1 MIYSCCTERRRNA
14 ILEHPTLNGID
25 FLEVLDDA
33 SLPNAQRQRTLFV
46 HFIKPLASNE
56 LSADNVRIEGG
67 ERITNIAV
75 TNASIGTGSDANVL
89 TVNVNAAGDFSYYTL
104 RLIRGDENI
113 AENDLS
119 APDGIDPQRASV
131 EFSFKVEC
139 GSDFDC
145 APQNDCPPEIRD
157 EPEINYLAKDYASFR
172 QLMLDRMSALM
183 PQWRERNPADVGI
196 ALVELLAYVA
206 DHLSYEQDAIATE
219 AYLGTARRRVSVR
232 RHARLVDYHMHDG
245 CNARVW
251 IHLRV
256 NADTN
261 LAKGTQFLTRVSD
274 SPIRI
279 APNSREYDDALA
291 QNPEVFEAMHD
302 ARLFV
307 AHNDLFFYTYGAQEC
322 CLPRGA
328 TRATLRGKL
337 ENLLQGDVLIFE
349 EVIGPETGIA
359 DDANPAHR
367 HAVRLT
373 RVNVTQDP
381 LGGRFENPPNDD
393 PVDVTE
399 IEWSEEDALPFPLC
413 ISSKVGQEIISD
425 VSIAHGNIVLADHGL
440 TLASESLGTVPASA
454 MTYAPTRSGDPCAVR
469 DVRRNVP
476 IPPRFRPFLKNAQLT
491 FANVYD
497 ANASAR
503 DSVRTTPSS
512 ALAALFLKSALGTNN
527 AMWNAQRDLLNSA
540 ADANEFVVEI
550 ESDGRAYI
558 RFGDNTHGKRPDSGT
573 EFLATYRV
581 GNGAAG
587 NVGADSIVHVV
598 SGDGSIDAVRNPLA
612 ARGGQDAETIQDV
625 RERAPY
631 AFRTQERAVTPDDYA
646 RMAERRGDIQRAAA
660 RFRWTGSWR
669 TVFVT
674 ADRFGGAS
682 IDENFENALLEF
694 FERYRMAGHDVEI
707 DAPRYVSLE
716 IEMRV
721 CVQAD
726 YFKSDV
732 ERALLEIFNPRVL
745 SDGTRGVFHPDHFT
759 FGQAVYLS
767 QLYAAAQNVAGVD
780 SVEITK
786 FQRQG
791 IESKA
796 ALKSGKLELGRLE
809 IARCD
814 NNANF
819 PERGVFRLIMLGGK

>member
-33 SLPNAQRQRTLFV
+33 SLPNEQRQRTLFV
-46 HFIKPLASNE
+46 HFIKPLAPNA
-56 LSADNVRIEGG
+56 LNADNVRIEGG

-75 TNASIGTGSDANVL
+75 TNASIGTGNDANVL
-89 TVNVNAAGDFSYYTL
+89 TVNVNAPGDFSYYTL
-104 RLIRGDENI
+104 RLIRN
-113 AENDLS
+113 ENDLN

-131 EFSFKVEC
+131 ELSFKVEC
-139 GSDFDC
+139 GTDFDC

-157 EPEINYLAKDYASFR
+157 EPEINYLAKDYASYR
-172 QLMLDRMSALM
+172 QLMLDRVSALM
-183 PQWRERNPADVGI
+183 PEWRERNPADVGI

-206 DHLSYEQDAIATE
+206 DHLSYEQDSIATE

-232 RHARLVDYHMHDG
+232 RHARLVDYFMHDG
-245 CNARVW
+245 CNARAW

-261 LAKGTQFLTRVSD
+261 LAKGTQFLTCVSD
-274 SPIRI
+274 ASIRI
-279 APNSREYDDALA
+279 APNSRELDDALA
-291 QNPEVFEAMHD
+291 QNPEVFEAMHG
-302 ARLFV
+302 ARLFSTL
-307 AHNDLFFYTYGAQEC
+307 NDLAFYTYGAQEC

-337 ENLLQGDVLIFE
+337 ENLQQGDVLIFE
-349 EVIGPETGIA
+349 EVIGPETGNA
-359 DDANPAHR
+359 DDTNPAHR

-373 RVNVTQDP
+373 RVNATQDP

-413 ISSKVGQEIISD
+413 ISSKVGQEVISD
-425 VSIAHGNIVLADHGL
+425 VSIAHGNIILADHGL
-440 TLASESLGTVPASA
+440 TLPPESLGTVRAST
-454 MTYAPTRSGDPCAVR
+454 MTYAPTRNGDPCAER
-469 DVRRNVP
+469 ELIP
-476 IPPRFRPFLKNAQLT
+476 IPPRFRPFLKNSPLT
-491 FANVYD
+491 FANAFD
-497 ANASAR
+497 ANAFAR
-503 DSVRTTPSS
+503 DSVRTMPACAIPAITLESV
-512 ALAALFLKSALGTNN
+512 LGVQT

-540 ADANEFVVEI
+540 ADANGFVVEI
-550 ESDGRAYI
+550 ESDGRAYL

-573 EFLATYRV
+573 EFSATYRV

-587 NVGADSIVHVV
+587 NVGGESIVHVV

-612 ARGGQDAETIQDV
+612 ARGGQEAETIQDV

-631 AFRTQERAVTPDDYA
+631 AFRTQGRAVTPDDYA
-646 RMAERRGDIQRAAA
+646 RVAERRNDIQRAAA
-660 RFRWTGSWR
+660 SFRWTGSWR

-674 ADRFGGAS
+674 ADRFGGATV
-682 IDENFENALLEF
+682 DANFENALLDY
-694 FERYRMAGHDVEI
+694 FERYRMAGHDVEV

-721 CVQAD
+721 CVKAD

-732 ERALLEIFNPRVL
+732 ERALLEIFNNRVL
-745 SDGTRGVFHPDHFT
+745 SDGTRGVFHPDNFT

-767 QLYAAAQNVAGVD
+767 QLYAAAQNIAGVD

-796 ALKSGKLELGRLE
+796 ALKNGKLELGRLE

-814 NNANF
+814 NDANF